1 MEGVGSR
8 LGRASSRYGL
18 PTTTTTAAAAAT
30 TTTVFTGPVR
40 KWKKRWV
47 HVSSSSSYRNNNS
60 SNNKSSTRPNTKNGN
75 GGNGNGNGSGS
86 GSKASALLLCRWTPI
101 SPSDS
106 DNNSVIPDEPPRR
119 KFRYTPIVAL
129 EQKKEAAE
137 KVDDKAETSMAHSLT
152 IGTTTKSND
161 AYEKPNTE
169 GAFLEEIQAANK
181 NLLARQHSNTSHLNL
196 DLGFKSH
203 NENHESD
210 GGSKEVELGRPRS
223 GWFRT

>member
-18 PTTTTTAAAAAT
+18 PTTTTTAAAAA

-60 SNNKSSTRPNTKNGN
+60 SNNKSSTRPSTKNGN

-181 NLLARQHSNTSHLNL
+181 NLLVRQHSNTSHLNL
-196 DLGFKSH
+196 DLGFRTH